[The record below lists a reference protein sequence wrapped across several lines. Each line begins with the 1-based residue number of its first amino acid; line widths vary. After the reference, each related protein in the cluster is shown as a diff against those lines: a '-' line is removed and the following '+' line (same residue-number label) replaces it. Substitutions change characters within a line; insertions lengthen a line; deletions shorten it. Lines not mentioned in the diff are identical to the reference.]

1 MTIDNTTSIK
11 IVNRY
16 ANVTGIYTL
25 YYFTENIGSDQTAS
39 LNALL
44 RTGVTA
50 NTTIGT
56 ALRRIGEV
64 FKNTLTGKYT
74 YTFVSPGDAIGTIC
88 VYLAACCF
96 MRKTAACKP
105 LIDAVIDTYRITIEN
120 STDLVVTKDI
130 LKELTG
136 IMLDRYEA
144 EFAQIVKDL
153 GIENELGL
161 E

>member
-1 MTIDNTTSIK
+1 MTIDNNTSIT

-16 ANVTGIYTL
+16 ANTTRIYRI
-25 YYFTENIGSDQTAS
+25 YYFAETIGSEQMAN
-39 LNALL
+39 LKALL
-44 RTGVTA
+44 RTGVTV

-74 YTFVSPGDAIGTIC
+74 YSFISPGEAIGTIC

-96 MRKTAACKP
+96 MRKTDACKH
-105 LIDAVIDTYRITIEN
+105 LVGAVIDTYKISIEN
-120 STDLVVTKDI
+120 SGTQETTKDI
-130 LKELTG
+130 LKELTC
-136 IMLDRYEA
+136 IMLEKYEDK
-144 EFAQIVKDL
+144 FTQIAKDL
-153 GIENELGL
+153 GIENEIGL

>member
-1 MTIDNTTSIK
+1 MTIDSKTSIK

-25 YYFTENIGSDQTAS
+25 YYFTENIGSEQIAS
-39 LNALL
+39 LKSLL
-44 RTGVTA
+44 RAGVTV

-56 ALRRIGEV
+56 VLKRIGEV

-74 YTFVSPGDAIGTIC
+74 YSFVSPGDAIGTIC

-96 MRKTAACKP
+96 MRKTDACKS
-105 LIDAVIDTYRITIEN
+105 LIDAVIDTYRISIEN
-120 STDLVVTKDI
+120 SGTQETTKDI

-144 EFAQIVKDL
+144 EFDQIVKDL

>member
-1 MTIDNTTSIK
+1 MTIDNKTSIK

-39 LNALL
+39 LNALI

-50 NTTIGT
+50 NTTIDT
-56 ALRRIGEV
+56 VLKRIGGV
-64 FKNTLTGKYT
+64 FKNILTGKYT
-74 YTFVSPGDAIGTIC
+74 YSFVSPGDAIGTIC
-88 VYLAACCF
+88 TYLAACCF
-96 MRKTAACKP
+96 MRKTDTCKHLISAA
-105 LIDAVIDTYRITIEN
+105 IDTYIISIEN
-120 STDLVVTKDI
+120 SGTQETTKDI

-144 EFAQIVKDL
+144 EFAQIAKDL
-153 GIENELGL
+153 GIEKELGL